1 MKKRVLKQ
9 WLLISLVGA
18 LVLVLSACGDKNDDT
33 QDALAAIKAKGKIVV
48 GNNAVFAPFGFHA
61 IVDGAD
67 KRVGFDIDLAKEIAK
82 DIGVEVEFKQ
92 LDLDALIPALKAGQT
107 DILISALS
115 ATEERKKQV
124 DFSDIYYLSQDIA
137 LIQASDKDKYKSL
150 DDLKGKRIGV
160 QLNSTEQTLMEAQ
173 FPNENLVL
181 MDNMNTLNLAL
192 KAKQVDVV
200 ISEGLVAKVAVAA
213 NPELAIADGIVIDDS
228 ALNSAGV
235 GVVVKKNEDALRE
248 SINKTIKRL
257 QDSGDLDKY
266 IQAASELAAKNQK
279 NE

>member
-1 MKKRVLKQ
+1 MKKKVFKQ
-9 WLLISLVGA
+9 WMLISLVGA

-67 KRVGFDIDLAKEIAK
+67 QRVGFDIDLAKEIAK

-115 ATEERKKQV
+115 ATEERKQQV

-160 QLNSTEQTLMEAQ
+160 QLNSTEQTLMQAQ

>member
-18 LVLVLSACGDKNDDT
+18 LVVVLSACGDKNDDT

-67 KRVGFDIDLAKEIAK
+67 QRVGFDIDLAKEIAK

>member
-1 MKKRVLKQ
+1 MKKKVLKQ
-9 WLLISLVGA
+9 WMLISLVGA
-18 LVLVLSACGDKNDDT
+18 LVVLLSACGNKNDDT

-61 IVDGAD
+61 IVDGED
-67 KRVGFDIDLAKEIAK
+67 QRVGFDIDLAKEIAK

-160 QLNSTEQTLMEAQ
+160 QLNSTEQTLMQAQ

>member
-9 WLLISLVGA
+9 WMLISLVGA
-18 LVLVLSACGDKNDDT
+18 LVVVLSACGNKNDDT

-61 IVDGAD
+61 MLDGVDT
-67 KRVGFDIDLAKEIAK
+67 RVGFDIDLAKEIAK

-115 ATEERKKQV
+115 ATDERKQQV
-124 DFSDIYYLSQDIA
+124 DFSDIYYQTRDIA

-150 DDLKGKRIGV
+150 DDLKGKKIGV
-160 QLNSTEQTLMEAQ
+160 QLNSTEQTLMQAQ

-200 ISEGLVAKVAVAA
+200 ISEDLVAKVAVAA

-228 ALNSAGV
+228 ALNSAGA

-248 SINKTIKRL
+248 SINKTIRRL
-257 QDSGDLDKY
+257 KDSGELDKY
-266 IQAASELAAKNQK
+266 VQVASELAAKNQK